1 MKLATYCHQ
10 MKQCPPLLERNW
22 KNKHFVTRKW
32 PRLCRYF
39 PLNDARM
46 KNGSNENLTS
56 HVWPFF
62 HLISWH
68 VSWLITWHALDRT
81 LRLLSALVPFTCP
94 VATSNRWH
102 HPSDKTVLISVPLS
116 LSLSL
121 KRPMFVFCWLH
132 GITWPA
138 ATNQVSISRTS
149 VMNLDFPDEFYV
161 MSPPLLRPTVR
172 QLGRLLPRDPH
183 WRRINDRIKWTT
195 LTPAGRCS
203 QSASSIWSRHWPKT
217 LN

>member
-116 LSLSL
+116 LSLSQTSNVCFL
-121 KRPMFVFCWLH
+121 LVARNHVTGRHQSGVNQPNQCNESWFPRWVLRDVTAPLEAHRPT
-132 GITWPA
+132 TWPLA
-138 ATNQVSISRTS
+138 
-149 VMNLDFPDEFYV
+149 
-161 MSPPLLRPTVR
+161 
-172 QLGRLLPRDPH
+172 
-183 WRRINDRIKWTT
+183 
-195 LTPAGRCS
+195 PAG
-203 QSASSIWSRHWPKT
+203 SSLT
-217 LN
+217 AD